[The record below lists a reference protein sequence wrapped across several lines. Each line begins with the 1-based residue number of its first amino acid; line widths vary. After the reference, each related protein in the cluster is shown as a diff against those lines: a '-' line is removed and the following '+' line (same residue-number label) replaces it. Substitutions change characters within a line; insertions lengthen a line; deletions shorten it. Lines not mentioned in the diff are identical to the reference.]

1 MSKGNSGLFVGTKG
15 DKQANQTSKPLLN
28 KNLSKE
34 QNELIQEV
42 IDKGFKISPE
52 KVLGIGKMTDGKIV
66 WIEEGK
72 LGEKA
77 SGLAHIWEKRGSDF
91 TARGISKEEIPEFI
105 INAVT
110 IGTKLGIQGNQKA
123 PRDVFEYNYKGVRML
138 LAVSISSNGYI
149 VGANFTNESRI
160 KKEK

>member
-66 WIEEGK
+66 WIEEGTLSGK
-72 LGEKA
+72 P
-77 SGLAHIWEKRGSDF
+77 SGLAHILEHEGEFKTIGV
-91 TARGISKEEIPEFI
+91 SKENIPSFI
-105 INAVT
+105 IDAVT
-110 IGTKLGIQGNQKA
+110 TGQHIGHQGNGPL
-123 PRDVFEYNYKGVRML
+123 PRDVFKTKVDGHDAYI
-138 LAVSISSNGYI
+138 AVTISNNGYI
-149 VGANFTNESRI
+149 VGANVTKPGKF
-160 KKEK
+160 KED